1 MTQKELLYLEDAVCH
16 EHILINI
23 CHEIINQLEDED
35 LISFIEDEVNIHETN
50 KNNLMK
56 LLEDCTNE

>member
-16 EHILINI
+16 EHILINV
-23 CHEIINQLEDED
+23 CNEIINQLEDED